1 MTDFREGALLGT
13 PYSVAAPKRPIL
25 NSVKGCF
32 NKHGCNFDEIR
43 KIGYSRPSSN
53 KFILKQRYFGRA
65 RTFGDNIENDD
76 IAMDKVS
83 TNNQR
88 I

>member
-1 MTDFREGALLGT
+1 M
-13 PYSVAAPKRPIL
+13 
-25 NSVKGCF
+25 
-32 NKHGCNFDEIR
+32 

-53 KFILKQRYFGRA
+53 KFILKQRYFETA
-65 RTFGDNIENDD
+65 RTFGDNIENND